1 LCTIAAGG
9 RDLQRRNAEQGGRIV
24 KGLTGAVGLTALLL
38 GATAL
43 AGGALAASSA
53 DNERPQAL
61 SVTET
66 PFGTMPDGQKVEMY
80 HLKNAGGMEVNI
92 ITYGGAV
99 QSIKVPDKDGKID
112 DVALGFDNL
121 DDYLHTDTYFGALIG
136 RYANRIAKGEFTLN
150 GKTYHLP
157 INNGPNTLHGGPKGF
172 NTKVWA
178 ASPIKEPNDVGVEL
192 TLWSPNG
199 QEGFPGDLAVTVR
212 YTLDDNNDLRIHY
225 SAECDQPTVINL
237 TNHTYFNLAGTGNGT
252 ILDQVAMINAKQIT
266 PIDSTLIPTGKMM
279 DVAGTPLGF
288 TTPHPI
294 GEHIHADNQQLK
306 YAEPKEGGYDFNY
319 VLNNPG
325 DLDALAAR
333 VTDPQSGRT
342 IEMYTNEPGVQFYT
356 ANFLHD
362 VHGKDGKTYH
372 HWGTFTLE
380 AQHFPNSPNEPSF
393 PSTELK
399 PGQKY
404 SQTTI
409 YKFLPTNLPS

>member
-1 LCTIAAGG
+1 M
-9 RDLQRRNAEQGGRIV
+9 AERS
-24 KGLTGAVGLTALLL
+24 GLTAVLL

-43 AGGALAASSA
+43 ADGALAASPN
-53 DNERPQAL
+53 DNPNTHSL

-80 HLKNAGGMEVNI
+80 HLKNASGMEVDI

-99 QSIKVPDKDGKID
+99 QSIKVPDKNGKIED
-112 DVALGFDNL
+112 MALGFDNL
-121 DDYLHTDTYFGALIG
+121 KDYLHTDTYFGALIG
-136 RYANRIAKGEFTLN
+136 RYGNRIAKGEFALD

-178 ASPIKEPNDVGVEL
+178 ASPIETPNAVGVEL
-192 TLWSPNG
+192 TLWSPDG
-199 QEGFPGDLAVTVR
+199 DMGFPGDLAVTAR
-212 YTLDDNNDLRIHY
+212 YTLDNNNDLRIHY
-225 SAECDQPTVINL
+225 SAVTDKPTVVNL
-237 TNHTYFNLAGTGNGT
+237 TNHTYFNLAGAGDGT
-252 ILDQVAMINAKQIT
+252 VLDQVAMINADKIT

-279 DVAGTPLGF
+279 DVAGTDLGF
-288 TTPHPI
+288 TTPTPI
-294 GEHIHADNQQLK
+294 GAHIRADNQQLK
-306 YAEPKEGGYDFNY
+306 YAEPKQGGYDFNY

-325 DLDALAAR
+325 DLDALAAT
-333 VTDPQSGRT
+333 VTDPKSGRT

-356 ANFLHD
+356 SNFLND
-362 VHGKDGKTYH
+362 VHGKDGKVYP
-372 HWGTFTLE
+372 HWGAFTLE
-380 AQHFPNSPNEPSF
+380 AQHFPDSPNQPNF

-399 PGQKY
+399 PGEKY